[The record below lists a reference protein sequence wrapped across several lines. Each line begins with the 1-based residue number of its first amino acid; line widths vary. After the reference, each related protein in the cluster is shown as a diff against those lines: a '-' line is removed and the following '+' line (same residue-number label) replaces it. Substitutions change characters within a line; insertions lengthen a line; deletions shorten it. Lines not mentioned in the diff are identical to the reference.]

1 MHTEDFGVIVD
12 QTEEKIRPVKR
23 GDIVQTT
30 IIEMGFEG
38 KSVSKLDDYVI
49 FSAQGV
55 PGDRVELEILKAKS
69 SYAEAKVLR
78 VLENGSARVEPKCSH
93 IHDCG
98 GCRWQHVTYEA
109 QLKAKQKHVF
119 DAMTRI
125 GGFKNIE
132 IKSIIGA
139 AEFFFYR
146 NKMEYTFSDQRW
158 IPNNE
163 THSDKSRNFALGLH
177 ISGRYDK
184 ILDIDACYLQS
195 ELSNKILNLIKKT
208 AQSSGI
214 DPYNLKNHTGF
225 LRNLT
230 IRQSANTDDVMVIL
244 TTTFHDSELMKVF
257 ASNLKSGTP
266 EVKSFINVVHSGKG
280 PVPKGEG
287 EFIIFGQPVL
297 TEKLLGVSFIIHPFS
312 FFQTNSKQ
320 AERLFET
327 AFSVADLTTDD
338 VLYDLYCG
346 PGTIG
351 LIAAQKVKKV
361 VGIELIPEAI
371 ENAKENAKINA
382 VTNAD
387 FFTGDVRA
395 NLESIKSW
403 RDLYG
408 KPSIVVVDPPR
419 AGLHED
425 VALTIPKFGAERILY
440 ISCNPMTQARDLKII
455 TENSDYRI
463 THCQP
468 VDMFPHTYH
477 IENIVLLER
486 K

>member
-1 MHTEDFGVIVD
+1 
-12 QTEEKIRPVKR
+12 
-23 GDIVQTT
+23 
-30 IIEMGFEG
+30 MGFEG

-55 PGDRVELEILKAKS
+55 PGDRVELEILKTKS

-78 VLENGSARVEPKCSH
+78 VLEKGSPRVEPKCTH
-93 IHDCG
+93 INDCG
-98 GCRWQHVTYEA
+98 GCRWQHVNYEM
-109 QLKAKQKHVF
+109 QLNAKQKHVF

-125 GGFKNIE
+125 GGFKNID
-132 IKSIIGA
+132 IKPIIGSQDI
-139 AEFFFYR
+139 FYYR
-146 NKMEYTFSDQRW
+146 NKMEYTFSGQRW

-163 THSDKSRNFALGLH
+163 TESEKPRDFALGLH
-177 ISGRYDK
+177 IAGRYDK
-184 ILDIDACYLQS
+184 ILDIDACFLQS
-195 ELSNKILNLIKKT
+195 ELSNKILNLVKET
-208 AQSSGI
+208 AQTLKLE
-214 DPYNLKNHTGF
+214 PYNLKNHTGF

-230 IRQSANTDDVMVIL
+230 IRQSANTDDLMVIL
-244 TTTFHDSELMKVF
+244 TTTFHDSELMKSF
-257 ASNLKSGTP
+257 EIKFRSAIP

-280 PVPKGEG
+280 PIPKGEG
-287 EFIIFGQPVL
+287 EIVVFGNPVL
-297 TEKLLGVSFIIHPFS
+297 TEKLSGISFIIHPFS

-320 AERLFET
+320 AERLFDA
-327 AFSVADLTTDD
+327 AFSAANLTTND

-351 LIAAQKVKKV
+351 LIAAQKVKKT

-371 ENAKENAKINA
+371 ENAKENAKNNA
-382 VTNAD
+382 ITNAE
-387 FFTGDVRA
+387 FFTGDVRT
-395 NLESIKSW
+395 NLESIKNWSVT
-403 RDLYG
+403 YG
-408 KPSIVVVDPPR
+408 KPTIVVVDPPR
-419 AGLHED
+419 AGLHEE
-425 VALTIPKFGAERILY
+425 VALTLPKFGAERILY

-455 TENSDYRI
+455 TENSDYHI